1 MKPIMTGMVPQW
13 QFLQGGGEMGALTR
27 AYHWDETSVGSPAWW
42 PQSLRTTI
50 SIVLNSCFPMFL
62 FWGPDLLCFYN
73 DAYRPSLGNNGKHP
87 NALGK
92 PAVEIWP
99 EIWTVI
105 KPLIDQVMAGG
116 PAIWREDQLIPI
128 YRNGQL
134 EDVYWTFSYS
144 PVRDESNTVAGVLVT
159 CTETTEK
166 VKQFATVLE
175 FSKELKRQVAERTSE
190 LAASNLQLRRSN
202 LDLEQFAWIASH
214 DLQEPLRKV
223 RVFTGMLK
231 KGNLPA
237 MELVEKIDAS
247 TARMGKLIQDVLDF
261 SRLSTPEALFAP
273 VNLDLAVQEVL
284 TDFELLITEKN
295 ARLYYQALPVIQGI
309 PLQINQ
315 LLTNLISNALK
326 FSHPQRIP
334 EIAITAAEA
343 TTAELA
349 GYPELS
355 EAKKYCILQVKDN
368 GIGFGQEHA
377 QQIFNIFQRLHSRE
391 AFAGTGIG
399 LALCKKIV
407 LNHQG
412 SIYAEAIP
420 GEGAVFTVL
429 LPFEQ

>member
-1 MKPIMTGMVPQW
+1 MKLIMTGIAPQW

-27 AYHWDETSVGSPAWW
+27 AHQWEDTSIGSPGDW

-62 FWGPDLLCFYN
+62 FWGPELLCFYN

-87 NALGK
+87 QALGK
-92 PAVEIWP
+92 PAIEVWP
-99 EIWTVI
+99 EIWPVI

-116 PAIWREDQLIPI
+116 PSIWREDQLIPI

-144 PVRDESNTVAGVLVT
+144 PVRDESNKVAGILVT
-159 CTETTEK
+159 CNETTEK

-202 LDLEQFAWIASH
+202 LELEQFAWVASH

-231 KGNLPA
+231 KGNLPS
-237 MELVEKIDAS
+237 MELVDKIDAS
-247 TARMGKLIQDVLDF
+247 TARMSKLIQDVLDF

-273 VNLDLAVQEVL
+273 VNLEEALQAVQ
-284 TDFELLITEKN
+284 TDLELLITEKK
-295 ARLYYQALPVIQGI
+295 ATLQYHSLPAIEGI

-315 LLTNLISNALK
+315 LLTNLLSNALK
-326 FSHPQRIP
+326 FSHPHRLP
-334 EIAITAAEA
+334 HIAVTAGEA
-343 TTAELA
+343 GESDLA

-355 EAKKYCILQVKDN
+355 TGKRYCRLQVKDN

-377 QQIFNIFQRLHSRE
+377 QQIFNIFQRLHSKE
-391 AFAGTGIG
+391 AFTGTGIG

-412 SIYAEAIP
+412 SISAEAVP

>member
-1 MKPIMTGMVPQW
+1 MTGIIPQW
-13 QFLQGGGEMGALTR
+13 PFLQGGGEMGALTR
-27 AYHWDETSVGSPAWW
+27 DYPWEDTSVGSPTDW

-62 FWGPDLLCFYN
+62 FWGPEGLCFYN

-87 NALGK
+87 QALGK
-92 PAVEIWP
+92 PAVEVWP
-99 EIWTVI
+99 EIWSVI

-134 EDVYWTFSYS
+134 EEVYWTFSYS
-144 PVRDESNTVAGVLVT
+144 PVRDESNKVAGVFVT

-166 VKQFATVLE
+166 VRQFATVLE

-190 LAASNLQLRRSN
+190 LAASNLQLKRSN
-202 LDLEQFAWIASH
+202 LELEQFAWVASH

-231 KGNLPA
+231 KGNLPP
-237 MELVEKIDAS
+237 MELVDKIDAS
-247 TARMGKLIQDVLDF
+247 TARMSKLIQDVLDF
-261 SRLSTPEALFAP
+261 SRISTPEELLAP
-273 VNLDLAVQEVL
+273 VSLEETLQSVQ
-284 TDFELLITEKN
+284 TDFELLIAEKK
-295 ARLYYQALPVIQGI
+295 ATLQYQSLPVIQGI

-326 FSHPQRIP
+326 FSHPQRP
-334 EIAITAAEA
+334 PHIAVTAREAAEGD
-343 TTAELA
+343 LA
-349 GYPELS
+349 GYPDLS
-355 EAKKYCILQVKDN
+355 PGKPYCLLQVKDN

-377 QQIFNIFQRLHSRE
+377 QQIFNIFQRLHSKE

-412 SIYAEAIP
+412 HISAVAVP
-420 GEGAVFTVL
+420 GEGAIFTVL

>member
-1 MKPIMTGMVPQW
+1 MTGIAPQW

-27 AYHWDETSVGSPAWW
+27 AYNWEETSLGGPAHW

-50 SIVLNSCFPMFL
+50 SIVLNSCFPMFI
-62 FWGPDLLCFYN
+62 FWGPELLCFYN

-87 NALGK
+87 DALGK
-92 PAVEIWP
+92 PAVTIWP
-99 EIWTVI
+99 EVWTVI

-128 YRNGQL
+128 YRNGHL

-144 PVRDESNTVAGVLVT
+144 PVRDESNAVGGVLVT

-166 VKQFATVLE
+166 VQQMATVLE
-175 FSKELKRQVAERTSE
+175 FSKELKKQVAERTSE

-202 LDLEQFAWIASH
+202 QELEQFAWVASH

-231 KGNLPA
+231 KGNLPPL
-237 MELVEKIDAS
+237 ELIDKIDAS
-247 TARMGKLIQDVLDF
+247 TARMSKLIQDVLDF
-261 SRLSTPEALFAP
+261 SRLSTQEGLFAP
-273 VNLDLAVQEVL
+273 VELAGVMQEVQ
-284 TDFELLITEKN
+284 TDLELLIGEKK
-295 ARLYYQALPVIQGI
+295 AVIDYEELPVIEGI

-315 LLTNLISNALK
+315 LLTNLISNGLK
-326 FSHPQRIP
+326 FSDPGRSPYIKV
-334 EIAITAAEA
+334 TAE
-343 TTAELA
+343 TADAGQLADYPELA
-349 GYPELS
+349 GHKS
-355 EAKKYCILQVKDN
+355 YCMIRVADN

-377 QQIFNIFQRLHSRE
+377 DQIFNIFQRLHSRE

-412 SIYAEAIP
+412 SISATGTP